1 MVTWCFFTTK
11 IIWKQVFQKSDPI
24 FMLSYR
30 RNLVK
35 NILLVANTLT
45 NLTNDLQ
52 IIPVKAINIQDR
64 SSTNTRL

>member
-1 MVTWCFFTTK
+1 
-11 IIWKQVFQKSDPI
+11 
-24 FMLSYR
+24 MLSYR